1 MYEAKPKLKSVLV
14 LLTYINCI
22 YDEHKLSPIPNLSL
36 VKVGQAKLGFGFSGL
51 SWAQAGME
59 QLGELKLKFGSPSW
73 ARLSSFMPLVLT
85 ILLCIVTATY
95 LVW

>member
-36 VKVGQAKLGFGFSGL
+36 VKEDKQSLGLAPQA
-51 SWAQAGME
+51 
-59 QLGELKLKFGSPSW
+59 
-73 ARLSSFMPLVLT
+73 
-85 ILLCIVTATY
+85 
-95 LVW
+95 